1 MDLPPSKLTLKSM
14 LDLIEAFKT
23 CFWQFYLTLNCSLTE
38 DFPLIQSSFQLQ
50 PSEANLKQTLPSL
63 EKSYVQLNTFNI
75 SLKRAQNKEKTPA

>member
-1 MDLPPSKLTLKSM
+1 MFLTILY
-14 LDLIEAFKT
+14 A
-23 CFWQFYLTLNCSLTE
+23 LNCSLTE
-38 DFPLIQSSFQLQ
+38 DFPLIQLTFQLQ

>member
-1 MDLPPSKLTLKSM
+1 M

-23 CFWQFYLTLNCSLTE
+23 CFSQFYMTLNCGLTE
-38 DFPLIQSSFQLQ
+38 DFPLIQLTFQLQ